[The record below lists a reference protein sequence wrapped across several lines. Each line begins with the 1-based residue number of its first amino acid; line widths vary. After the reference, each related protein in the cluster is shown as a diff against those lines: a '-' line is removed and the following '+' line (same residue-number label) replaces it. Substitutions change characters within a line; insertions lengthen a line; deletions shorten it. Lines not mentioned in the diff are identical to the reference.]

1 MSEDGSLTG
10 LAFEEGDGVCLSALG
25 VVDDGEPPPV
35 LDGLGVGVEV
45 PVSTAVEMEVGVG
58 AYLESR
64 VNWSRMHCSISL
76 LSV

>member
-1 MSEDGSLTG
+1 MTG
-10 LAFEEGDGVCLSALG
+10 FALEEGEGVCFSALG
-25 VVDDGEPPPV
+25 VVDAGESPPV

-45 PVSTAVEMEVGVG
+45 PVSVAVEIEVGVG